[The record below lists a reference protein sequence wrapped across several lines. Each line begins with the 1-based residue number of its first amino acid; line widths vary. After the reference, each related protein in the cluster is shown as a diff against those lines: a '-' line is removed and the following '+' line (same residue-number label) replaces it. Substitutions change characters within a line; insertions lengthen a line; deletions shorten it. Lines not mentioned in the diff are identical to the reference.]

1 MGACQDVRRACAEV
15 AAGAGHVRI
24 DEDALAS
31 LARSLTEAPPGPAS
45 LDPAHHHLGEA
56 AETLA
61 FVLTLDSVNF
71 GSGWFPELRKRPGLS
86 GYFTIATS
94 LRERF
99 EARGPWSAQEL
110 AGLDAKTCA
119 DVFGQAGVAG
129 VAELMELFAHA
140 LRELGGFLRDGYA
153 GRFEGPL
160 EEAGGSA
167 EALVGVLAR
176 MPCFRDVATWR
187 GRPVPLYKRAQLTAA
202 DLALALD
209 GRGLGAF
216 HDFDRLT
223 LFADNLVPH
232 VLRCAGVLVYRRELA
247 ARIDAELPLAAGSE
261 EEVEIRAV
269 AVHAVERLS
278 AETARAGHAMMPREL
293 DYELWNRGQRP
304 ESKAR
309 PRHRAR
315 SVFY

>member
-1 MGACQDVRRACAEV
+1 MGACEDVRRACAEV
-15 AAGAGHVRI
+15 AAGASHVGI
-24 DEDALAS
+24 DADALAD
-31 LARSLTEAPPGPAS
+31 LARSLTDSPPVPAV
-45 LDPAHHHLGEA
+45 LDPAHHYLGDP

-86 GYFTIATS
+86 GYFTVATS

-99 EARGPWSAQEL
+99 EARGPWSAEEL
-110 AGLDAKTCA
+110 VGLDAKTCA
-119 DVFGQAGVAG
+119 DVFCQAGVAG
-129 VAELMELFAHA
+129 VAELMELFARA
-140 LRELGGFLRDGYA
+140 LCELGGFLRDGYG

-176 MPCFRDVATWR
+176 MPFFRDVASWR
-187 GRPVPLYKRAQLTAA
+187 GRPVPLYKRAQLAAA

-216 HDFDRLT
+216 RDLDRLT

-247 ARIDAELPLAAGSE
+247 ARIDAELPLAAASE

-269 AVHAVERLS
+269 AVHAVELLS
-278 AETARAGHAMMPREL
+278 AETKRAGHAMTPREL
-293 DYELWNRGQRP
+293 DYALWNRGQRP
-304 ESKAR
+304 EIKAR